1 VLIEEAAEIL
11 EAHVLTCLSPSVKR
25 LIMIG
30 DHQQLR
36 PKLEHYPL
44 RKESGKGIDFDVSLF
59 ERLVTKSSF
68 PASLLNVQHRMRPE
82 ISRLIRPIYPSLED
96 HPSVSN
102 RENLLGINYYNH
114 FKIPHNEIIILM
126 CIDILFYFFNRF
138 IDLSLL

>member
-1 VLIEEAAEIL
+1 VVLIEEAAEIL

-44 RKESGKGIDFDVSLF
+44 RKESGKGIDFDISLF
-59 ERLVTKSSF
+59 ERLVTKLSF

-82 ISRLIRPIYPSLED
+82 ISDLIRPVYPSLED

-102 RENLLGINYYNH
+102 RENLLGNSQHNPFNLYFNVPFNKLTIS
-114 FKIPHNEIIILM
+114 FVNEI
-126 CIDILFYFFNRF
+126 F
-138 IDLSLL
+138 